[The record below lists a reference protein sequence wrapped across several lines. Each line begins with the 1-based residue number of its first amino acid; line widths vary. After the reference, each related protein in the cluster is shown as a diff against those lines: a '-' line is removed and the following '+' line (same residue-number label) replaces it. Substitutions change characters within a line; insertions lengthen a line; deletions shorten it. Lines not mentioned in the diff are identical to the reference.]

1 MTPHIILKPERDKS
15 LNRLHPWVFD
25 GAIESEVGNFK
36 FGATVDIMAND
47 GTWLAKAAYSPH
59 SQIRARVWTFN
70 QDTVVDNNFFKKRIQ
85 QAYAKR
91 EAWLHKQSTDA
102 FRLVAGESDGLPG
115 ITIDV
120 YASVVVMQLLSAG
133 ADKHRDKIIQAIT
146 AIFPDYCIHERSDVE
161 VRKKEGLELYVH
173 THKGELP
180 EHIVIHENNIKIDV
194 DLVQGHKTGFYLD
207 QRTNRKIAGQYC
219 DNKTVLNC
227 FSYTGTFSLYAI
239 ANGAQHVTNV
249 DVSQNALDT
258 SMRNLQMNFDAEACK
273 KVNHV
278 KEDVFELLRRYKEDG
293 TKFDVIIMDPPKF
306 IENKRHLVKAARGYK
321 DINRLACELLN
332 NNGILITFSC
342 SGLMPSDLFNKVIAD
357 AALDANCC
365 LQIVERLNQDYDH
378 LVASSFPEGHY
389 LKGLVCVKSEKM

>member
-1 MTPHIILKPERDKS
+1 MIPQIILKPEREKS
-15 LNRLHPWVFD
+15 LKRLHPWVFD
-25 GAIESEVGNFK
+25 GAIESENGNFK
-36 FGATVDIMAND
+36 FGATVDIVSSD

-70 QDTVVDNNFFKKRIQ
+70 KDTVIDNNFFKNRIKHAYMKRQ
-85 QAYAKR
+85 S
-91 EAWLHKQSTDA
+91 WLATQSSDA
-102 FRLVAGESDGLPG
+102 FRLIAGESDGLPG
-115 ITIDV
+115 VTIDV

-133 ADKHRDKIIQAIT
+133 AEKHRDKIIDGIN

-173 THKGELP
+173 THQGVLP
-180 EHIVIHENNIKIDV
+180 EHVIINENQIKIDV

-219 DNKTVLNC
+219 RNKSVLNC
-227 FSYTGTFSLYAI
+227 FSYTGTFALYAI
-239 ANGAQHVTNV
+239 ANGANHVTNV

-258 SMRNLQMNFDAEACK
+258 SMRNLQMNFDNADCE
-273 KVNHV
+273 KVTHV
-278 KEDVFELLRRYKEDG
+278 KQDVFELLRQYKEAG
-293 TKFDVIIMDPPKF
+293 TTFDVIIMDPPKF

-332 NNGILITFSC
+332 NGGILLTFSC

-389 LKGLVCVKSEKM
+389 LKGLVCVKTDKM